1 MELFRLRLSNTNQE
15 FITNTL
21 AAIAL
26 GTALVGI
33 AFASILTVVAQ
44 QEIGPNATTF
54 NRLGIA
60 AIAFAGWN
68 GVRFVSQIRT
78 QPIPTLIYNWR
89 DRSLLTIAGTSFAA
103 SLTLWAWS
111 LTQTSVANSTLLNN
125 MMPIFTTL
133 GAWLVLGQKF
143 SSRFVL
149 GMMIAVCGAIAIG
162 IEDLQGANS
171 SVVGDGA
178 ALCAAMLAAVC
189 LLSLEQLRLK
199 FATPVIM
206 QWTCLIGSLGVL
218 PIILLTQEPLFPQSE
233 TGWLTVISL
242 AIVCQV
248 IGQGL
253 LTYSLARFSSG
264 FVAVSMLAIPAI
276 AAVLAIVI
284 FAEKLSVANWCAF
297 GVVLSGVYLAISAR
311 SRNIVGSLNHQ

>member
-1 MELFRLRLSNTNQE
+1 MEQFRLGGNTNQE
-15 FITNTL
+15 LITNGL

-26 GTALVGI
+26 GIALLGI

-44 QEIGPNATTF
+44 QEIGSNATTL
-54 NRLGIA
+54 NRLGMA

-68 GVRFVSQIRT
+68 GVRFASQIRT
-78 QPIPTLIYNWR
+78 QSPVSLLIYTWR

-133 GAWLVLGQKF
+133 GAWVVLGQRF
-143 SSRFVL
+143 SGRFVV
-149 GMMIAVCGAIAIG
+149 GMVVAVCGAIAIG
-162 IEDLQGANS
+162 IEDFQSADSN
-171 SVVGDGA
+171 VVGDSA
-178 ALCAAMLAAVC
+178 ALGAAMLAAVC

-218 PIILLTQEPLFPQSE
+218 PVVLLTQEPLFPTSRV
-233 TGWLTVISL
+233 GWLSIISL

-284 FAEKLSVANWCAF
+284 FAENLSIANWCAF
-297 GVVLSGVYLAISAR
+297 AIVLAGVYLAISAR
-311 SRNIVGSLNHQ
+311 SDKVLQE